1 MCFGMQLVKEG
12 AQWAVGNGHAIK
24 ILTDPWIPG
33 LKPGSFSTLTPIPDG
48 ATVACLLA
56 DDHGAWDTD
65 VVRSIFEE
73 DIVTRILQIPVSRRG
88 GDDFLSWSHTKFGDY
103 TVLLLIT

>member
-1 MCFGMQLVKEG
+1 
-12 AQWAVGNGHAIK
+12 VGNGHAIK
-24 ILTDPWIPG
+24 FLANPWIPG

-48 ATVACLLA
+48 ATVACLQA

-73 DIVTRILQIPVSRRG
+73 EIATRILQIPVSRWG
-88 GDDFLSWSHTKFGDY
+88 GDISYLGLTQNLV
-103 TVLLLIT
+103 TIRLLLFIT